1 MNKPWN
7 KIRWQA
13 ANARLANKPFDDL
26 FTYDK
31 KPAPTGL
38 SNDELQAQF
47 KRCERW
53 NDAEQWE
60 FLAMAYYAR
69 GYDLNALH
77 CFKRADACRQI
88 LHVTTDLGM
97 GGDTIDLTLVPVA
110 VETEE

>member
-1 MNKPWN
+1 MNN
-7 KIRWQA
+7 KHIVSVVPV
-13 ANARLANKPFDDL
+13 NLAKFD
-26 FTYDK
+26 
-31 KPAPTGL
+31 
-38 SNDELQAQF
+38 LQAQF
-47 KRCERW
+47 KHCEEW
-53 NDAEQWE
+53 NDPEQWE
-60 FLAMAYYAR
+60 LLAKAYYAR